1 MARVELPPIQIPR
14 QSSERRSGS
23 SNWGGSPHSP
33 PAELSMRSALPGPTS
48 RQSKGRQRLSIESF
62 SRISSPAKLH
72 VNNKRMRVPFQ
83 REGGLPAPFVMADG
97 VRVSFAGGMKARGM
111 RLQRLPSN
119 DRDRHALPSRIP
131 LPSLPQGSHRAPS
144 ATGRFGFVANPTEQL
159 QVRGHSP
166 DHMHRAP
173 HGGSSRRDG
182 SLSAEP
188 DSVYTDGEYPADVV
202 VAAPPEQQQQQQ
214 QQQQHRRPERP
225 AASNRPPPRGGP
237 SGEVS
242 EVGREVGGSE
252 VRGEISHASSA
263 EEALASQSSPTAA
276 VYEGQPAAPASGGT
290 EERLTAASVAPPA
303 GDAIA
308 GDGADTPTGGADG
321 QAAALPGHAPP
332 ADAQPGDAQPDP
344 GGGATPGHAPS
355 ADAAP
360 ADAPPGDD
368 PAGGAGQSLAELLAK
383 AMPTPPSL
391 KDGTL
396 LTIQQQSDG
405 ALMVLR
411 CAASSVQHCGEQPVV
426 AGSESLGVSRGAH
439 AAVGRREGACCGPC
453 VAQAAAACIPAQSA
467 ALWAEAAS
475 ACI

>member
-1 MARVELPPIQIPR
+1 MTIIRARAHILAACV
-14 QSSERRSGS
+14 
-23 SNWGGSPHSP
+23 
-33 PAELSMRSALPGPTS
+33 
-48 RQSKGRQRLSIESF
+48 QR
-62 SRISSPAKLH
+62 
-72 VNNKRMRVPFQ
+72 
-83 REGGLPAPFVMADG
+83 
-97 VRVSFAGGMKARGM
+97 
-111 RLQRLPSN
+111 
-119 DRDRHALPSRIP
+119 
-131 LPSLPQGSHRAPS
+131 
-144 ATGRFGFVANPTEQL
+144 
-159 QVRGHSP
+159 
-166 DHMHRAP
+166 
-173 HGGSSRRDG
+173 
-182 SLSAEP
+182 
-188 DSVYTDGEYPADVV
+188 
-202 VAAPPEQQQQQQ
+202 
-214 QQQQHRRPERP
+214 
-225 AASNRPPPRGGP
+225 
-237 SGEVS
+237 
-242 EVGREVGGSE
+242 
-252 VRGEISHASSA
+252 
-263 EEALASQSSPTAA
+263 TAA
-276 VYEGQPAAPASGGT
+276 VYERQPPAPASGGT

-453 VAQAAAACIPAQSA
+453 VAQAAAACIGLPSLQPCGPRLQDAR
-467 ALWAEAAS
+467 
-475 ACI
+475 ACS

>member
-97 VRVSFAGGMKARGM
+97 VRVSFAGGLKARGM

-173 HGGSSRRDG
+173 FGGSPRRDG

-202 VAAPPEQQQQQQ
+202 VAAPPEQQQQQ

-252 VRGEISHASSA
+252 LRGEISLGGEASSA
-263 EEALASQSSPTAA
+263 QEALATQSSPTVAA
-276 VYEGQPAAPASGGT
+276 YEGQPAAPASGGT

-303 GDAIA
+303 GEAIA
-308 GDGADTPTGGADG
+308 GDGADAPTGGADG
-321 QAAALPGHAPP
+321 QAAGPPGHAPP
-332 ADAQPGDAQPDP
+332 ADAQPGDAQPDATPEEAPP

-355 ADAAP
+355 ADAAL

-411 CAASSVQHCGEQPVV
+411 
-426 AGSESLGVSRGAH
+426 
-439 AAVGRREGACCGPC
+439 
-453 VAQAAAACIPAQSA
+453 
-467 ALWAEAAS
+467 
-475 ACI
+475 

>member
-33 PAELSMRSALPGPTS
+33 HAELSMRSALPGPTS
-48 RQSKGRQRLSIESF
+48 RQSKGRQRLAIESF

-83 REGGLPAPFVMADG
+83 REGGLPSPFVMADG
-97 VRVSFAGGMKARGM
+97 VRVNFAGGMKARGM

-173 HGGSSRRDG
+173 FGSSPRKDG
-182 SLSAEP
+182 SVSAEP
-188 DSVYTDGEYPADVV
+188 GSVYTEGEYPADAV
-202 VAAPPEQQQQQQ
+202 VAAPPE
-214 QQQQHRRPERP
+214 QQQHRRPERP
-225 AASNRPPPRGGP
+225 AASSRPPPRGGL
-237 SGEVS
+237 SGEMS

-252 VRGEISHASSA
+252 VRGEISLGGEASPA
-263 EEALASQSSPTAA
+263 QEALTTQSSPTAA
-276 VYEGQPAAPASGGT
+276 AYEGQPAAPASGGA
-290 EERLTAASVAPPA
+290 EERLTDASVAPPAADAIA

-308 GDGADTPTGGADG
+308 GDGADAPTGGADG
-321 QAAALPGHAPP
+321 QAAAPPGHAPP
-332 ADAQPGDAQPDP
+332 ADAQSGDAQPDATP
-344 GGGATPGHAPS
+344 GGAAPGDAASGGGATPEHAPS

-360 ADAPPGDD
+360 ADAPTGGAPPGDA
-368 PAGGAGQSLAELLAK
+368 PAGDAGPSLEELLAK

-411 CAASSVQHCGEQPVV
+411 
-426 AGSESLGVSRGAH
+426 
-439 AAVGRREGACCGPC
+439 
-453 VAQAAAACIPAQSA
+453 
-467 ALWAEAAS
+467 
-475 ACI
+475 